1 MNSVWLREALE
12 SEASAQVERLDGD
25 RRADVCIVG
34 GGFTGLWTAFEL
46 KTREPSLDVVVV
58 EKTVCGA
65 GGSGANAGFAISLWF
80 QFQLLESICGTE
92 EALRLCRASV
102 DTIGELGEFSKH
114 HSLNTQWRQS
124 GAIWGAT
131 CELQSGHWDRI
142 LDALEKHQVH
152 HVKPVGRGRI
162 TELTGTTAHIAGVLD
177 ESTALIHPGFLV
189 RGLRRVVLD
198 LGVKIFE
205 HTAMVALGRTRPPT
219 VRTPTGTITADKVVL
234 GLYGWSLA
242 LPELHAGAM
251 VIFSDA
257 VMTEPVPGELESLG
271 WRDGPGLMDSRTFV
285 EGCRNTA
292 DGRVFW
298 SKAGGALP
306 YGGRMDPH
314 MNRSSRSLET
324 MRNVM
329 RAIYPTLA
337 DRPILGTWAGPIDRS
352 KSGLPMFGTLP
363 SCPDILFGYGYSG
376 AGIVLSRMGSRIL
389 ASLAL
394 ESEDEW
400 SNAGLVSA
408 PVRSFPPEPFRYLG
422 ARFVRSAIARKDRLD
437 HEGRQ
442 VGPITNFLLRYKPA
456 SYKPT

>member
-1 MNSVWLREALE
+1 MTSVWLREALE
-12 SEASAQVERLDGD
+12 AESSVDSEPLDGD

-46 KTREPSLDVVVV
+46 KTRDPSLDVVVI
-58 EKTVCGA
+58 EKSVCGA
-65 GGSGANAGFAISLWF
+65 GGSGANAGFAVSLWF
-80 QFQLLESICGTE
+80 QFQLLESIAGTD

-102 DTIGELGEFSKH
+102 DTISELGEFSSR
-114 HSLNTQWRQS
+114 HSIGSQWQQRGS
-124 GAIWGAT
+124 IWGAT
-131 CELQSGHWDRI
+131 CELQSGHWDTVVDG
-142 LDALEKHQVH
+142 LKKHQVH
-152 HVKPVGRGRI
+152 LFKPLNRDQI
-162 TELTGTTAHIAGVLD
+162 TELTGTTAHIAGLLD
-177 ESTALIHPGFLV
+177 ETTALIHPGFLV

-198 LGVKIFE
+198 LGVKIYE
-205 HTAMVALGRTRPPT
+205 HTPMVALGRTRPPT
-219 VRTPTGTITADKVVL
+219 VRTPYGTITAGKVVL

-242 LPELHAGAM
+242 LPELSAGAM

-257 VMTEPVPGELESLG
+257 VMTEALPDELDSLG
-271 WRDGPGLMDSRTFV
+271 WREGPGLMDSRTFV
-285 EGCRNTA
+285 EGYRTTA

-314 MNRSSRSLET
+314 MNQTTRSIKS

-329 RAIYPTLA
+329 RAVFPTLA
-337 DRPILGTWAGPIDRS
+337 DRPILGTWAGPIDRT
-352 KSGLPMFGTLP
+352 KNGLPMFGVLP
-363 SCPDILFGYGYSG
+363 ACPDILFGYGYSG

-394 ESEDEW
+394 ESDDEW

-408 PVRSFPPEPFRYLG
+408 PKRSFPPEPFRYIG
-422 ARFVRSAIARKDRLD
+422 ARFVRAAIERKDEAD
-437 HEGRQ
+437 HAGRQ